1 MRLVRGLGLVFF
13 RLGFGEVPEL
23 AELIALPN
31 AHGVVG
37 GVTTRGVGIWLFGDV
52 LVYLVCE
59 VDGYQRRARTHK
71 CRAIVFLFLC
81 AWFECWR

>member
-1 MRLVRGLGLVFF
+1 MHHEF
-13 RLGFGEVPEL
+13 
-23 AELIALPN
+23 
-31 AHGVVG
+31 
-37 GVTTRGVGIWLFGDV
+37 TWLFGDV

-59 VDGYQRRARTHK
+59 VDGYQRRARTPAKARKKNILINFRAFSKVIYNPKRVCAAAVYIHK